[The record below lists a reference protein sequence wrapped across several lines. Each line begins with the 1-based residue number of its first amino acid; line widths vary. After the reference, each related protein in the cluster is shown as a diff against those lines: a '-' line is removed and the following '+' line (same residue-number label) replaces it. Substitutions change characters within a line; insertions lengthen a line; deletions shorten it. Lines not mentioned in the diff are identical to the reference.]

1 MSRVWWIAV
10 ENAIKNPIGKILIVC
25 CLIVSIRF
33 SFNEISF
40 RFNSLQLLDFCAVKL
55 IFFGNRRVTMRKRR
69 IFYKYF
75 KIILLMESF
84 VFNILL
90 GAVFESMNDKFVS
103 DPTLVFKRIQS
114 REVKLSK
121 MLRSIGGL
129 VS

>member
-25 CLIVSIRF
+25 CSIVSIRF

-40 RFNSLQLLDFCAVKL
+40 RFNSLQLLDFCVVKL
-55 IFFGNRRVTMRKRR
+55 IFFGNRRVTMRKRG

>member
-1 MSRVWWIAV
+1 MMRHGFDEKSRLETRLKIAYW
-10 ENAIKNPIGKILIVC
+10 ENINKSVVRSGFL
-25 CLIVSIRF
+25 L
-33 SFNEISF
+33 ISF
-40 RFNSLQLLDFCAVKL
+40 RFNSLQLLDFCVVKL
-55 IFFGNRRVTMRKRR
+55 IFLEIADEEATI

-121 MLRSIGGL
+121 KYRRAR
-129 VS
+129 

>member
-1 MSRVWWIAV
+1 MSQVWWIVV

-25 CLIVSIRF
+25 CSIVSIRV

>member
-1 MSRVWWIAV
+1 MSQVWWIAV

-25 CLIVSIRF
+25 CWIVSIRV

-40 RFNSLQLLDFCAVKL
+40 RFNSLQLLDFCVVKL

>member
-1 MSRVWWIAV
+1 MSQVWWIAV

-25 CLIVSIRF
+25 CSIVSIRF

-40 RFNSLQLLDFCAVKL
+40 RFNSLQLLDFCVVKL
-55 IFFGNRRVTMRKRR
+55 IFFGNRRVTMRKRG

>member
-1 MSRVWWIAV
+1 MSQVWWIVV

-25 CLIVSIRF
+25 CSIVSIRF

-40 RFNSLQLLDFCAVKL
+40 RFNSLQLLDFCVVKL

>member
-10 ENAIKNPIGKILIVC
+10 ENAIKNSIGKILIVC
-25 CLIVSIRF
+25 CSIVSIRV

-40 RFNSLQLLDFCAVKL
+40 RFNSLQLLDFCVVKL

>member
-1 MSRVWWIAV
+1 MSQVWWIAV
-10 ENAIKNPIGKILIVC
+10 ENAIKNPIGKILIIC
-25 CLIVSIRF
+25 CSIVSIRF

-40 RFNSLQLLDFCAVKL
+40 RFNSLQLLDFCVVKL

>member
-1 MSRVWWIAV
+1 MMRHGFDEKSRLKTRYW
-10 ENAIKNPIGKILIVC
+10 ENINKSVVRSDFL
-25 CLIVSIRF
+25 L
-33 SFNEISF
+33 ISF
-40 RFNSLQLLDFCAVKL
+40 RFNSLQLLDFCVVKL
-55 IFFGNRRVTMRKRR
+55 IFLEIADEEATI

-114 REVKLSK
+114 GEVKLSK
-121 MLRSIGGL
+121 KYRRAR
-129 VS
+129 

>member
-1 MSRVWWIAV
+1 MSQVWWIAV
-10 ENAIKNPIGKILIVC
+10 ENGIKNPIGKILIVC
-25 CLIVSIRF
+25 CSIVSIRV

-40 RFNSLQLLDFCAVKL
+40 RFNSLQLLDFCVVKL

>member
-1 MSRVWWIAV
+1 MR
-10 ENAIKNPIGKILIVC
+10 GKIDLFWKSPSYDEEV
-25 CLIVSIRF
+25 L
-33 SFNEISF
+33 
-40 RFNSLQLLDFCAVKL
+40 
-55 IFFGNRRVTMRKRR
+55 RR

>member
-1 MSRVWWIAV
+1 MSQVWWIAV

-25 CLIVSIRF
+25 CSIVSIRF

-40 RFNSLQLLDFCAVKL
+40 RFNSLQLLDFCVVKL